1 MIWLSK
7 YRLGRVN
14 EEFKRQIS
22 YIIQN
27 ELRDPR
33 IDTMISVT
41 SVEVS
46 KDLKYAKVFV
56 SIFGNDES
64 KNTAFEILKSSS
76 GFVRKELSQK
86 VNMRYTPEIVF
97 KMDDSIEHGMHIDSI
112 INKIK
117 EKEKN
122 EWS

>member
-1 MIWLSK
+1 MSK

-22 YIIQN
+22 YIVQN

-86 VNMRYTPEIVF
+86 VNMRYTPEVVF

-117 EKEKN
+117 EKDKN
-122 EWS
+122 E